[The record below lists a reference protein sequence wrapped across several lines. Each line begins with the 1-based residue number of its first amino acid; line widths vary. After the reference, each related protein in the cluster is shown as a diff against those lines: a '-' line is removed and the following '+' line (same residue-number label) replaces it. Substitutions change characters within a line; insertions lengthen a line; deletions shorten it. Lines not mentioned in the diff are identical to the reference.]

1 MRVASTMPA
10 NDASKA
16 VCGAGECSLEN
27 TAEYSVQK
35 ETEKG
40 RRGDRAFKSMKI
52 AAKVNDKLNASD
64 GIENEY
70 SEVFQRTNSKRRGNE
85 IETGKHS
92 SVQAADSNLFSNIC
106 ISCIVFDVVY
116 N

>member
-27 TAEYSVQK
+27 TGGYGVRK

-40 RRGDRAFKSMKI
+40 RREDRAFKSMKI
-52 AAKVNDKLNASD
+52 VVKVNDKLNASD
-64 GIENEY
+64 GIETNTRKFF
-70 SEVFQRTNSKRRGNE
+70 SELIRSDERTR
-85 IETGKHS
+85 
-92 SVQAADSNLFSNIC
+92 
-106 ISCIVFDVVY
+106 
-116 N
+116 